1 MEKVEMKK
9 VDVFDIIMA
18 IPLGLLLIS
27 CIVGVVIMLFR
38 LFAEATWTDVLV
50 GFLTLWLTASVLY
63 FIVIK
68 GGS

>member
-1 MEKVEMKK
+1 MERVEMKK

-27 CIVGVVIMLFR
+27 CIVGVVSMLFR